1 MVRRRPAVHSF
12 LPSGGGEI
20 HASSASNATDG
31 RGGVGL
37 AASVDAAAAERESKI
52 DALLLWGG
60 KQEERQLTLASK
72 LKWESY
78 DSQGLDTTHLTEH
91 QAEER
96 LAYERC
102 GFIFAMYHA
111 DTWYV

>member
-1 MVRRRPAVHSF
+1 M
-12 LPSGGGEI
+12 
-20 HASSASNATDG
+20 
-31 RGGVGL
+31 
-37 AASVDAAAAERESKI
+37 DAAAAEREAKI

-60 KQEERQLTLASK
+60 QQKEERLALASK
-72 LKWESY
+72 LEWKSY

-91 QAEER
+91 QALER

-111 DTWYV
+111 DTWWCEIWDLVRPLSLCLPVS